1 MEGHGTSLG
10 KPEEDGA
17 GESLLTP
24 VQLDQSRSEGFHR
37 GRHLLPL
44 GWKEAVPLT
53 SWRFRVW
60 FRSIESHNIEGI
72 GMTLLKCL
80 PERSQIIGVRSP
92 SVQENQTWHHWG
104 PEL

>member
-37 GRHLLPL
+37 GWHLLPL

-53 SWRFRVW
+53 TWRLRVW

>member
-17 GESLLTP
+17 GECLLTP

-37 GRHLLPL
+37 GWHLLPL
-44 GWKEAVPLT
+44 GWKKAVPLT

-60 FRSIESHNIEGI
+60 FRCIESHNIEGI
-72 GMTLLKCL
+72 WMTLLECL

-104 PEL
+104 LKL